1 MSDALSRFPNGIFA
15 TPMIGSQRLI
25 QIFESNNIWFV
36 DADNGKAG
44 NLANEPDLAEILVS
58 SAEDK
63 ASAYGTIYVKPRVS
77 ATGADVYYSDNIT
90 IPVTKT
96 GLAIIGAGNPLPGYR
111 GAAKMQALTT
121 TSHLIDVQ
129 ASSCTIENL
138 TLVDNFTSSANII
151 NCVRNATYPAAVC
164 LQVRGCR
171 FLDNDYCGSDGTTVS
186 GAIAL
191 GSCQYSLIEN
201 NLFFDC
207 QGGVTHWAT
216 YGSPQSCIIR
226 GNYFGGLVAQR
237 DCDILIGM
245 LDINSRGLVI
255 QGNVFSDGLPAHASG
270 SFLRFIRNTYAEHG
284 SIAATG
290 MICDNFF
297 SSAVDNFA
305 KAAGAGVYAPAG
317 LFIVGNYKEPT
328 AADTQDPGDI
338 IGRSD

>member
-1 MSDALSRFPNGIFA
+1 MSDAITYLPEGILA
-15 TPMIGSQRLI
+15 TPNLGSQRLI
-25 QIFESNNIWFV
+25 QLFESDNLWFV
-36 DADNGKAG
+36 DADNGSSG
-44 NLANEPDLAEILVS
+44 NPGDEPAQSVTLVS
-58 SAEDK
+58 TAEDK
-63 ASAYGTIYVKPRVS
+63 ATAYGTIYVKPRVGP
-77 ATGADVYYSDNIT
+77 TGADVYYSDNIV

-111 GAAKMQALTT
+111 GAAKMQASTT
-121 TSHLIDVQ
+121 TTHLIDVQ
-129 ASSCTIENL
+129 APNCTIENL
-138 TLVDNFTSSANII
+138 CLVDNFTSSANII

-164 LQVRGCR
+164 IQVRGCR

-207 QGGVTHWAT
+207 QGGVTHWST
-216 YGSPQSCIIR
+216 YGSPQSCVIR
-226 GNYFGGLVAQR
+226 NNIFAGLVDQR

-255 QGNVFSDGLPAHASG
+255 QGNVFSDGLPAHATG
-270 SFLRFIRNTYAEHG
+270 SFLRFIRNTYAEHA

-297 SSAVDNFA
+297 AKSAGTY
-305 KAAGAGVYAPAG
+305 KAAGDTVYAPAG
-317 LFIVGNYKEPT
+317 LFMVGNYQEPT
-328 AADTQDPGDI
+328 AADLTDPADHV
-338 IGRSD
+338 GRTN